1 MKERVI
7 TAVVALVVFL
17 PLIFIGGTP
26 FNILVV
32 AMGLVGTSELL
43 MMKKKLL
50 VSSEAIISY
59 LLTAVFLV
67 PDAWLSFLPEKVTSF
82 DLAYVLILVLMLNSV
97 FSRNRFSFDD
107 AGVLTLGSI
116 YIGMGFHY
124 MMSARMSSIWM
135 IFFALFIVWV
145 TDSGAYMIGRKI
157 GRHKLAPS
165 ISPNKTW
172 EGSVGGTI
180 AAVLLVGLYVFFLQ
194 EHFTYNLAV
203 MLLMV
208 LVLSVA
214 GQFGDLAESAYKRYF
229 DVKDSG
235 KILPGH
241 GGILDRFDS
250 ILFVLPLMHFCG
262 LL

>member
-1 MKERVI
+1 M
-7 TAVVALVVFL
+7 ALVIFI
-17 PLIFIGGTP
+17 PLIFVGGMP
-26 FNILVV
+26 FDILVV
-32 AMGLVGTSELL
+32 AMGLVAASELL

-50 VSSEAIISY
+50 VSFEAIISY

-67 PDAWLSFLPEKVTSF
+67 PSAWLNFLPQNITHL
-82 DLAYVLILVLMLNSV
+82 DLAYFLILLLLLNSV
-97 FSRNRFSFDD
+97 FTRNRFSFDD
-107 AGVLTLGSI
+107 AGTLTIGSI
-116 YIGMGFHY
+116 YIGLGFHY
-124 MMSARMSSIWM
+124 MMGARQNSIWM
-135 IFFALFIVWV
+135 IFFALFIVWI
-145 TDSGAYMIGRKI
+145 TDSGAYLIGRKL
-157 GRHKLAPS
+157 GKHKLAPN

-172 EGSVGGTI
+172 EGSIGGTI
-180 AAVLLVGLYVFFLQ
+180 ATVIIVGLYVFFLQ
-194 EHFTYNLAV
+194 EHFTYSLPL

-208 LVLSVA
+208 LILSIA

>member
-1 MKERVI
+1 MKQRVI
-7 TAVVALVVFL
+7 TAIVALVIFI
-17 PLIFIGGTP
+17 PLIFVGGMP
-26 FNILVV
+26 FDILVV
-32 AMGLVGTSELL
+32 AMGLVATSELL

-50 VSSEAIISY
+50 VSFEAIISY

-67 PDAWLSFLPEKVTSF
+67 PSAWLNFLPQNITHL
-82 DLAYVLILVLMLNSV
+82 DLAYFLILLLLLNSV
-97 FSRNRFSFDD
+97 FTRNRFSFDD
-107 AGVLTLGSI
+107 AGTLTIGSI
-116 YIGMGFHY
+116 YIGLGFHY
-124 MMSARMSSIWM
+124 MMGARQNSIWM
-135 IFFALFIVWV
+135 IFFALFIVWI
-145 TDSGAYMIGRKI
+145 TDSGAYLIGRKL
-157 GRHKLAPS
+157 GKHKLAPN

-172 EGSVGGTI
+172 EGSIGGTI
-180 AAVLLVGLYVFFLQ
+180 ATVIIVGLYVFFLQ
-194 EHFTYNLAV
+194 EHFTYSLPL

-208 LVLSVA
+208 LILSIA

>member
-1 MKERVI
+1 MKQRVI
-7 TAVVALVVFL
+7 TAVVALAIFI
-17 PLIFIGGTP
+17 PLIFVGRMP
-26 FNILVV
+26 FDILVV
-32 AMGLVGTSELL
+32 AMGLVATSELL

-50 VSSEAIISY
+50 VSFEAIISY
-59 LLTAVFLV
+59 LLAAVFLV
-67 PDAWLSFLPEKVTSF
+67 PSTWLNFLPQNITHL
-82 DLAYVLILVLMLNSV
+82 DLAYFLILLLLLNSV
-97 FSRNRFSFDD
+97 FTRNRFSFDD
-107 AGVLTLGSI
+107 AGALTIGSI
-116 YIGMGFHY
+116 YIGLGFHY
-124 MMSARMSSIWM
+124 MMGARHDSIWM
-135 IFFALFIVWV
+135 IFFALFIVWI
-145 TDSGAYMIGRKI
+145 TDSGAYLIGRKL
-157 GRHKLAPS
+157 GKHKLAPN

-172 EGSVGGTI
+172 EGSIGGTI
-180 AAVLLVGLYVFFLQ
+180 ATVIIVGLYVFFLQ
-194 EHFTYNLAV
+194 EHFTYSLPL

-208 LVLSVA
+208 LILSIA

>member
-1 MKERVI
+1 MKQRVI
-7 TAVVALVVFL
+7 TAVIALAIFI
-17 PLIFIGGTP
+17 PLIFVGGTA

-50 VSSEAIISY
+50 ISFEAIISY

-67 PDAWLSFLPEKVTSF
+67 PNAWLSFLPEKVTHF
-82 DLAYVLILVLMLNSV
+82 DLAYFLILFLLLNSV
-97 FSRNRFSFDD
+97 FTRNRFSFDD
-107 AGVLTLGSI
+107 AGALTIGSI
-116 YIGMGFHY
+116 YIGLGFHY
-124 MMSARMSSIWM
+124 MMSARQSSIWM
-135 IFFALFIVWV
+135 IFFALFIVWI

-157 GRHKLAPS
+157 GKHKLAPN

-172 EGSVGGTI
+172 EGSIGGTI
-180 AAVLLVGLYVFFLQ
+180 ATVIAVGLYVFFLQ
-194 EHFTYNLAV
+194 AHFTYSLPL
-203 MLLMV
+203 MLL
-208 LVLSVA
+208 LVLILSVV